1 MKLFVRI
8 AALLCCVAMLF
19 VCASCANTGDSN
31 VPLGMKN
38 ATAAG
43 DDFRLFVPS
52 VWNINTAYGI
62 SGAYYT
68 MSKQSSVSVV
78 KYEVTAEMRAELELI
93 TEPAETEAQTQADTT
108 EGESSTEEPV
118 LGLSG
123 LRIDWFFTNRV
134 LPTVEEMA
142 LGGSLI
148 QVTEDTRSGVLDDAN
163 ARQHH
168 LTATVRGNKMHFNYI
183 IAERGD
189 AFYVFSFIAVDD
201 LYLSL
206 SADVQRMVDEFYFDA
221 PYVPDDYMKELDLN
235 AEVPEGMRLA
245 SNNDVAYRFY
255 VPTEWTLNRDEEIFS
270 AYLTSDRSSVSV
282 VPYMP
287 DVESMSVSEFFA
299 LCEDMMKTT
308 AGEGGYELLKTE
320 KEIDLGGRM
329 ATAYTYTFTVGGV
342 KYQYKQVVAAY
353 NSMIY
358 SLTYTAL
365 PEHFEAHLADVDRMI
380 DAFVF
385 R

>member
-1 MKLFVRI
+1 MKLFARI
-8 AALLCCVAMLF
+8 AALLCCAVLLFSCVA
-19 VCASCANTGDSN
+19 CANTGESN
-31 VPLGMKN
+31 VPVGMKN

-52 VWNINTAYGI
+52 VWNVNTAYGI

-68 MSKQSSVSVV
+68 MSQQPSVSMV
-78 KYEVTAEMRAELELI
+78 KYEVTAQMRAELEQI
-93 TEPAETEAQTQADTT
+93 TEPDTEAQTEADT
-108 EGESSTEEPV
+108 EGESTSDEPE

-142 LGGSLI
+142 LGGSLNQI
-148 QVTEDTRSGVLDDAN
+148 AEDTKSGVLDDAN
-163 ARQHH
+163 ARQYH
-168 LTATVRGNKMHFNYI
+168 LTATVRGNKLHFNCVV
-183 IAERGD
+183 AERGN

-201 LYLSL
+201 LYLPL
-206 SADVQRMVDEFYFDA
+206 SADVQRMIDEFYFDA
-221 PYVPDDYMKELDLN
+221 PYVPDNYMKDLDLN
-235 AEVPEGMRLA
+235 AEAPEGMRLA

-255 VPTEWTLNRDEEIFS
+255 VPTDWTLNRDEEIFS

-342 KYQYKQVVAAY
+342 KYQYKQVIAAY
-353 NSMIY
+353 KSMIY